1 MRKSFLTGTVATL
14 VLTAAGGAQAEE
26 AYVTKAKALVAE
38 YSQLPA
44 FVPPGPAFDA
54 KACMAGKS
62 ISVVPL
68 ASTVPFLQDILGGI
82 KDASAK
88 VGFDLSIWENQGQPT
103 QWSAGVVN
111 ATNAKVSLIQ
121 LMAGVDPATVE
132 PQIEQA
138 REAGIAV
145 NVGHFYDLSQP
156 SVESLT
162 SHVPNDFQK
171 VGRILASWA
180 IAKTE
185 GKAHLLVIGS
195 DEVVPTAPFVAAMQA
210 LIDEC
215 PDCTM
220 NYQNVP
226 VTDWGTRIQS
236 VVQSTLLANPDINYV
251 IPIYDSMTQFAEP
264 AIAITGKQDS
274 VKIASFNGTAFVIDM
289 VRDGTVEMVVGES
302 PDWLGRVIV
311 DHDMRTLCD
320 VEKIGN
326 PNIPLMIW
334 SADNAET
341 AGVPASSLKGYGDA
355 YVAEFDKLW
364 GVE

>member
-1 MRKSFLTGTVATL
+1 MRKSFLAGTVATL
-14 VLTAAGGAQAEE
+14 ALSAAGGAIAEE
-26 AYVTKAKALVAE
+26 AVVTKAKALVAE

-44 FVPPGPAFDA
+44 FIPPGPAFDA

-62 ISVVPL
+62 IAAIPL
-68 ASTVPFLQDILGGI
+68 ASVIPFMQDILGGI
-82 KDASAK
+82 TDASEK

-103 QWSAGVVN
+103 QWSAGI
-111 ATNAKVSLIQ
+111 TNAINAKASLIQ

-138 REAGIAV
+138 RAAGIEV
-145 NVGHFYDLSQP
+145 NVGHFYDYSQTP
-156 SVESLT
+156 VASLT
-162 SHVPNDFQK
+162 SHVPNDFAK

-185 GKAHLLVIGS
+185 GKANILVIGS

-215 PDCTM
+215 PDCKM
-220 NYQNVP
+220 NYQNIP
-226 VTDWGTRIQS
+226 VTDWSTRIQS
-236 VVQSTLLANPDINYV
+236 VVQATLLADPAINYV
-251 IPIYDSMTQFAEP
+251 IPIYDGMTQFVEP
-264 AIAITGKQDS
+264 AVAITGKQDG
-274 VKIASFNGTAFVIDM
+274 VKIASFNGTPFVIDM
-289 VRDGTVEMVVGES
+289 VREGTVEMVVGES

-311 DHDMRTLCD
+311 DHDMRTLCG
-320 VEKIGN
+320 VEKAGN

-334 SADNAET
+334 SAENVET
-341 AGVPASSLKGYGDA
+341 AGVPASSANGYGTD
-355 YVAEFDKLW
+355 YIAEFDKLW